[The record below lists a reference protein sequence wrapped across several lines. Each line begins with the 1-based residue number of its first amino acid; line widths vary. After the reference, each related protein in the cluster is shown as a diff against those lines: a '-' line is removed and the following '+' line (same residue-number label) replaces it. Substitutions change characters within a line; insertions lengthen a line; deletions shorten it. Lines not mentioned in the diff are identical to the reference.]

1 MTALRVTL
9 MVSAGGVAAA
19 LVVGLLVAI
28 VRLWHV
34 PVLDQLSIAYVEVA
48 RNTPSLVQLFFLYFG
63 LPKLGILLSQEACA
77 IVCLAFLGGG
87 YMAEAFRAAL
97 VAVPPIQHESAQVL
111 GHVVLPQAMAQAT
124 PALVANVVFL
134 VKESSVVSGI
144 ALADL
149 MYVAKDIIG
158 QSYDTVEALF
168 LLVVAY
174 AIILLPISAV
184 GSTIERRFAFER

>member
-1 MTALRVTL
+1 MDWGLVHAYTPLFVTALRVTL

-87 YMAEAFRAAL
+87 YMAEARRQAMR
-97 VAVPPIQHESAQVL
+97 
-111 GHVVLPQAMAQAT
+111 HVVLPQAMAQAT

-158 QSYDTVEALF
+158 QSYDTAEALF
-168 LLVVAY
+168 LLVAAY

-184 GSTIERRFAFER
+184 GSAIERRFAYGR

>member
-1 MTALRVTL
+1 MDWGLVHAYTPLFVTALRVTL

-97 VAVPPIQHESAQVL
+97 VAVPPIWTLLLFQIFPLA
-111 GHVVLPQAMAQAT
+111 
-124 PALVANVVFL
+124 PAA
-134 VKESSVVSGI
+134 
-144 ALADL
+144 AA
-149 MYVAKDIIG
+149 
-158 QSYDTVEALF
+158 
-168 LLVVAY
+168 
-174 AIILLPISAV
+174 P
-184 GSTIERRFAFER
+184 